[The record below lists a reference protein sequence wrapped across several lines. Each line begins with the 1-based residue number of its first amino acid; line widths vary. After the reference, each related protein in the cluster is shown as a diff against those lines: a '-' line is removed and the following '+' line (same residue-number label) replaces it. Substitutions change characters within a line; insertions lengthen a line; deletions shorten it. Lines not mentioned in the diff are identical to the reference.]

1 MDMTSSDFKF
11 VIVGTGNISNTYIQA
26 LSKIPGCRVSGIV
39 SRSGKVPSALQS
51 THNIEVA
58 ATIKNIR
65 NPFDAVILC
74 TPNSF
79 HHAGAIEAAALG
91 KHVLVEKPLDITLE
105 NCDAMIDAC
114 RKASVKLGV
123 SYQRRLSGDN
133 PLLKRLIS
141 ENSLGRIFA
150 VDLSVKYFRDEN
162 YYKSSPYRGTKSI
175 DGGGPFMQQ
184 ASHYID
190 LYGWLFGKPDKIISS
205 LHTYIQKIESEDH
218 GTALCFH
225 KSMTGTITTSTATKP
240 GFPAKLNIHSDK
252 GTVILENDVIT
263 LWAIDGM
270 ENPAP
275 KEHTNKHT
283 GAASALVND
292 TTNHEMIITDFIQAI
307 HADKE
312 PMVNGEDARLATEI
326 ILDIYKNNVE

>member
-1 MDMTSSDFKF
+1 MTSPGFKF
-11 VIVGTGNISNTYIQA
+11 VIVGTGNISNTYVQA
-26 LSKIPGCRVSGIV
+26 ISKIPSCQIVGVV
-39 SRSGKVPSALQS
+39 SRSGKAPSALNNPNAVVIADS
-51 THNIEVA
+51 
-58 ATIKNIR
+58 IKNITV
-65 NPFDAVILC
+65 PYDAVILC

-79 HHAGAIEAAALG
+79 HHVGAIEAAALG
-91 KHVLVEKPLDITLE
+91 KHVLVEKPLDITLA

-114 RKASVKLGV
+114 RKANVKLGV
-123 SYQRRLSGDN
+123 AYQRRLSGDN
-133 PLLKRLIS
+133 PLLKKLIVV
-141 ENSLGRIFA
+141 NALGRIFA
-150 VDLSVKYFRDEN
+150 VDLSVKYYRDEN

-190 LYGWLFGKPDKIISS
+190 LYGWLFGKPDRIISS

-225 KSMTGTITTSTATKP
+225 KTMTGTITTSTAAKP
-240 GFPAKLNIHSDK
+240 GFPAKLEIHSDK

-263 LWAIDGM
+263 FWAIDGM

-275 KEHTNKHT
+275 REHTNKHT

-292 TTNHEMIITDFIQAI
+292 TTNHEMIIRDFVAAV
-307 HADKE
+307 HENKE
-312 PMVNGEDARLATEI
+312 PMINGEEARLATEI
-326 ILDIYKNNVE
+326 ILEIYHSNVE